1 MFMILNENFKASKK
15 PFQIIFFQNYFWKKR
30 KNRTKNVLP
39 KIEKGTNLAC
49 SIYSRINTGILRGF
63 FRKNIH
69 GNIREYFTV
78 FRVKKECFGNI
89 EQFQAQS
96 VLCLISTSLEFR
108 VWTTPSTLNGF
119 SLLFQKHL
127 AAMPR
132 RRIDKLQCGERDLN
146 TGSCSSSCT
155 NNHCNGGCYR
165 YSCKCPSLL
174 SICIYKKRY

>member
-1 MFMILNENFKASKK
+1 MKTSKPRRSLFKLFFFK
-15 PFQIIFFQNYFWKKR
+15 IIFG
-30 KNRTKNVLP
+30 KNRTKNVPP

-132 RRIDKLQCGERDLN
+132 RRIDKLQCGGRDLN

-155 NNHCNGGCYR
+155 NNHCIGIHANVLLCYLYVFTR
-165 YSCKCPSLL
+165 KDIEVNNKPHDM
-174 SICIYKKRY
+174 

>member
-15 PFQIIFFQNYFWKKR
+15 PFQIIFFQNYFWKKQNVKCPT
-30 KNRTKNVLP
+30 KNR
-39 KIEKGTNLAC
+39 KG
-49 SIYSRINTGILRGF
+49 YKFGILRGF

-78 FRVKKECFGNI
+78 FRVKKEYFGNI

-132 RRIDKLQCGERDLN
+132 RRIDKLQCGGRDLN

-155 NNHCNGGCYR
+155 NNHCIGIHANVLLCYLYVFTR
-165 YSCKCPSLL
+165 KDIEVNNKPHDM
-174 SICIYKKRY
+174 